1 MLFLEVMLLVS
12 KILEKNEMWFFGLIP
27 LIVGLLF
34 VLRDFG
40 MMILPAQM
48 TLWPTMVFVF
58 GLVYVL
64 VKMMK

>member
-1 MLFLEVMLLVS
+1 MLLVA
-12 KILEKNEMWFFGLIP
+12 KIVEKNEMWFYGIIP
-27 LIVGLLF
+27 LVVGLLF

-40 MMILPAQM
+40 MQILPTQM

-64 VKMMK
+64 IGMMK

>member
-1 MLFLEVMLLVS
+1 MNKVM
-12 KILEKNEMWFFGLIP
+12 EKNDMWFFGFIP
-27 LIVGLLF
+27 LVVGLLF

-40 MMILPAQM
+40 MQILPMEM

-64 VKMMK
+64 ISMMK